1 MVSEIY
7 LLNISPLRLNAILI
21 SAKAVPEWQFD
32 IMGYGDWVIRQPSG
46 DPRGGDVRGYDFRN
60 SWAFRMGDTMIEYAG
75 GNAYDH
81 RDA

>member
-1 MVSEIY
+1 
-7 LLNISPLRLNAILI
+7 
-21 SAKAVPEWQFD
+21 
-32 IMGYGDWVIRQPSG
+32 MGYGDWVIRQPSG